1 MPSDEV
7 LPEGGRPG
15 RGQLSRRG
23 FLRST
28 LSGAGLLA
36 AGAALEACGSNN
48 SSATSS
54 TTSTTT
60 ASNAPKR
67 GGNLRVA
74 MVGGTPADTLDADD
88 EINFPEVMRNFALYN
103 GLVSLDA
110 NCKTISMDLAEEM
123 IPSPDART
131 WTIRLRPGVTFHNG
145 KPLTAEDVVY
155 TFSRIINPKAPHNG
169 AAALPTSPG
178 QMKVLDAHTARVTF
192 DIPYATFLEQIS
204 LNYYFGI
211 VPVGYD
217 PKKAIGTGP
226 FKLQSFTPGV
236 QSVFVRN
243 PNYYKP
249 GLPYLDELTVIDS
262 FQDSTAAFNALSA
275 GQVDICENAP
285 LSLTSQVKNSTSLKA
300 LISAPGAWIPFT
312 MRVDVPPFN
321 DVRVRQAFRLL
332 VDRPQMIASSAYG
345 LGIVANDVFG
355 LHDPCYDNSLKRSQD
370 IPQAKSLLKQ
380 AGQSDLSVELVTA
393 DFTAGAVLAAQVFA
407 QQAQAAG
414 VTVTLRNLSVTD
426 FFSNYL
432 KWTFSQDFFAC
443 APFMSIAAQ
452 TTVPNA
458 NFNETHFDDARYNSL
473 YQQANGTLDARKR
486 CELIK
491 EMQSIQFTEGGY
503 IIPSY
508 NPTVDLMSTK
518 VNGFG
523 RAATG
528 IPLGNGNWEQAWIE

>member
-1 MPSDEV
+1 
-7 LPEGGRPG
+7 
-15 RGQLSRRG
+15 
-23 FLRST
+23 
-28 LSGAGLLA
+28 
-36 AGAALEACGSNN
+36 
-48 SSATSS
+48 
-54 TTSTTT
+54 
-60 ASNAPKR
+60 
-67 GGNLRVA
+67 
-74 MVGGTPADTLDADD
+74 
-88 EINFPEVMRNFALYN
+88 
-103 GLVSLDA
+103 
-110 NCKTISMDLAEEM
+110 MDLAEEM

-217 PKKAIGTGP
+217 PKTPIGTGP
-226 FKLQSFTPGV
+226 FKYQSFTPGT
-236 QSVFVRN
+236 QSTFVRFDD
-243 PNYYKP
+243 YWQP
-249 GLPYLDELTVIDS
+249 GLPT
-262 FQDSTAAFNALSA
+262 STASRSSISSDETAQVNALQA

-332 VDRPQMIASSAYG
+332 VDRPQMIVSSAYG

-452 TTVPNA
+452 TTVPNVI
-458 NFNETHFDDARYNSL
+458 FNETHFDDARYNSL
-473 YQQANGTLDARKR
+473 YQQANGTLDAR
-486 CELIK
+486 
-491 EMQSIQFTEGGY
+491 
-503 IIPSY
+503 
-508 NPTVDLMSTK
+508 
-518 VNGFG
+518 
-523 RAATG
+523 AA
-528 IPLGNGNWEQAWIE
+528 L